1 MNAVLYLKIADGSSL
16 RLDLPIDSTGRPLIP
31 AKGDDIVV
39 PSPWSRL
46 VMPRIQARVTRV
58 TWNYNLDQ
66 VEIRAKETWR
76 EEL

>member
-1 MNAVLYLKIADGSSL
+1 MDAVLYLKIADGSSL
-16 RLDLPIDSTGRPLIP
+16 ALALPIDSTGRPLIP
-31 AKGDDIVV
+31 AKGDDLIV
-39 PSPWSRL
+39 PGPWCTI
-46 VMPRIQARVTRV
+46 VMPRIQARVTKV